1 LRHESGAFDLVF
13 SARVLQHLAR
23 PEIRRIL
30 VELARVL
37 AVGGVLVVQVPHRLP
52 VRRRLQP
59 RRHAASILR
68 RLGVPAETIVT
79 RMRLTLMRM
88 TALPEAD
95 VRRLLTDAGL
105 KVVDVQPIHTLGD
118 IENRTYWATR

>member
-1 LRHESGAFDLVF
+1 
-13 SARVLQHLAR
+13 VLQHLAR

-59 RRHAASILR
+59 RRRVASILH
-68 RLGVPAETIVT
+68 RLGVPTETIVT
-79 RMRLTLMRM
+79 RMRLNVMRM
-88 TALPEAD
+88 TALPETE
-95 VRRLLTDAGL
+95 VRRLLADAGL
-105 KVVDVQPIHTLGD
+105 EVVEVQPIHSLVGD